1 MFSDMAAK
9 YDIRLHPRYVKESS
23 LSFIMPNNGKR
34 AIVRCRDN
42 HYLSSFPRLD
52 LAGLRALHLDGHQP
66 DAAMYYAKTCRE
78 AGVLTSLDGGA
89 VRSNTD
95 ELLNFIDIA
104 IVAER
109 FCEQRKCTPPQIID
123 YPKGRG
129 CRVGGVTLGEHGLL
143 WYDESGS
150 VRTMPALPVPKEKVI
165 DTSGAGDVFHGA
177 YIFSYLSD
185 PKKKWEAHFEFARR
199 AAAFKIQHLGNEAGL
214 PTLDDIRKLPF
225 APEAP
230 NRPRIVSSH

>member
-1 MFSDMAAK
+1 M
-9 YDIRLHPRYVKESS
+9 
-23 LSFIMPNNGKR
+23 
-34 AIVRCRDN
+34 
-42 HYLSSFPRLD
+42 
-52 LAGLRALHLDGHQP
+52 
-66 DAAMYYAKTCRE
+66 
-78 AGVLTSLDGGA
+78 
-89 VRSNTD
+89 
-95 ELLNFIDIA
+95 
-104 IVAER
+104 AER

-123 YPKGRG
+123 YLKSRG

-214 PTLDDIRKLPF
+214 PTLDDIRNLPF
-225 APEAP
+225 APEAL